1 MASLLA
7 FLAGRMTRS
16 KSYIVAL
23 LYVFSP
29 GCSEAF
35 FPVGALF
42 GTTSAGEWAGLAV
55 LIAHGE
61 FAQQIGGEAQSRGAS
76 IAWGE
81 FARAMRCI
89 FAPIRHPAT
98 APDFQTSKA
107 SARTYV
113 AEMVGSLSKN

>member
-61 FAQQIGGEAQSRGAS
+61 FAQQIGGEAQSRRAS
-76 IAWGE
+76 IAWEE
-81 FARAMRCI
+81 FAGAMRCI

-98 APDFQTSKA
+98 APPVAGAHCCPYPKMA
-107 SARTYV
+107 SYPIA
-113 AEMVGSLSKN
+113 